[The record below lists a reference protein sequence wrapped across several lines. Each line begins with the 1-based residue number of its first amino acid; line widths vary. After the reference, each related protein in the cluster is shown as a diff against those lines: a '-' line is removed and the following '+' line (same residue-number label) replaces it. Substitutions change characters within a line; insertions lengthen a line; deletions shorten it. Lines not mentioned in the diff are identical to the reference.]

1 MQWNDRGFRTLP
13 ISGNRLDVS
22 FKMGLNQ
29 AKVWNIY
36 IYIIIILLVIYEY
49 TVADI
54 AYKLISVWDLAKL
67 VGFPILYQNGSL
79 TDKLWELFIKHCNC
93 STFSTSLL
101 RQNT

>member
-1 MQWNDRGFRTLP
+1 MEH
-13 ISGNRLDVS
+13 
-22 FKMGLNQ
+22 
-29 AKVWNIY
+29 IY
-36 IYIIIILLVIYEY
+36 IYIIIIILLVIYEY